1 MISRDLMIFLLSFW
15 LREKINMNH
24 IHIHTTYE
32 HITNQTYKMNKWS
45 ISRHIDFVFLYL
57 LLKDHDQWPWSEAN
71 AFGNWCNWIN
81 IHYFLIINAW
91 CAPIYSMYQ
100 SPMSNYLLVK
110 LMMMRL
116 CLCTHRGHEWHCS
129 WAVMSW
135 AYLWYMMVCVK
146 RAEKN
151 HNHWWPIDALSEKS
165 IENNFYIRRAQ

>member
-100 SPMSNYLLVK
+100 SPMSNYLLVN
-110 LMMMRL
+110 LMIVFVY
-116 CLCTHRGHEWHCS
+116 TS
-129 WAVMSW
+129 WAWMTLQLSSNELSLSMIYDGMREESRKKSQSLM
-135 AYLWYMMVCVK
+135 AD
-146 RAEKN
+146 RR
-151 HNHWWPIDALSEKS
+151 PIREINRK
-165 IENNFYIRRAQ
+165 